1 MDLISYPG
9 RDWNE
14 DYAYFCEDYAFV
26 LDGATSLVPN
36 KYSKEE
42 TDAKWYSKTF
52 GKYLEKALLN
62 LEKPISEIVK
72 DGIHKIIAEY
82 KKLAGGRE
90 IIDMPSS
97 CITAVRKK
105 NAKLE
110 YFVLGDS
117 GFLFKHNGKV
127 KDFIQKRIVELDQIN
142 IDDMARIAKEKNIN
156 VVDARK
162 YVQKDILKKRLSKNS
177 EDGYWILCDDFKAC
191 DYALQGKLDIEKG
204 DEILLYTD
212 GFSEIWNL
220 FKMYSEKQIFEEINR
235 GQTLNDLYKKLY
247 LAQEDDAGCNKF
259 PRTKKRD
266 DATAIYVKFW

>member
-26 LDGATSLVPN
+26 LDGATSLVPV
-36 KYSKEE
+36 KYSNFS
-42 TDAKWYSKTF
+42 TDAEWYTKTF
-52 GKYLEKALLN
+52 GKYLETALSN
-62 LEKPISEIVK
+62 NMKNINEIIK
-72 DGIHKIIAEY
+72 DGIDYVTFLY
-82 KKLAGGRE
+82 KNLANGRE
-90 IIDMPSS
+90 IIDMPSA
-97 CITAVRKK
+97 CVTVVRKH
-105 NAKLE
+105 NGRLE

-162 YVQKDILKKRLSKNS
+162 YVQKDILKKRLTKNT
-177 EDGYWILCDDFKAC
+177 EQGYWILCDDVKAC
-191 DYALQGKLDIEKG
+191 DHAYQGELDLDKG
-204 DEILLYTD
+204 DEILIYTD

-247 LAQEDDAGCNKF
+247 LVQEDDAGCNKF

-266 DATAIYVKFW
+266 DATAIYVKF